1 MKNPIKQRVF
11 LGWAVLFSWVL
22 LAAFAPK
29 AEPWKEIRGDHFIV
43 FHFGEESFAREVLRK
58 AEQYYKQIGEDLGY
72 ERRSSFWQWDN
83 RVKIYIY
90 KTKED
95 FLKNSGEAEWSE
107 GYADYTGKVI
117 VSYEW
122 KKDFLE
128 SLLPHEITHL
138 IFRDYVGFQGE
149 VPTWLDEGVAQW
161 EEPAKRKVVRSIMR
175 FYLENGNGYSLEDL
189 MTVNLKNIS
198 ARPAVEIFYVQA
210 ASIVDFLIAK
220 YGSDSFIFFCRQL
233 RDGKSIEAALSFA
246 YPTQMRTVKEMEE
259 KWKVYVNGVS

>member
-1 MKNPIKQRVF
+1 MGREK
-11 LGWAVLFSWVL
+11 LFSRCVVLLFWVL
-22 LAAFAPK
+22 WVAITPAEQ
-29 AEPWKEIRGDHFIV
+29 EPWKEIRGDHFIV
-43 FHFGEESFAREVLRK
+43 FHFGEESFAQEVLRK

-72 ERRSSFWQWDN
+72 ERRADFWQWDK
-83 RVKIYIY
+83 RVKIYVY

-95 FLKNSGEAEWSE
+95 FLKNSGKADWSE
-107 GYADYTGKVI
+107 GYANYTRKTI

-149 VPTWLDEGVAQW
+149 VPVWLDEGVAQW

-175 FYLENGNGYSLEDL
+175 FYLENGKGYSLEDL
-189 MTVNLKNIS
+189 MSVDVRNMS

-233 RDGKSIEAALSFA
+233 RDGKSIGAALPFA

-259 KWKVYVNGVS
+259 KWENYINSDS

>member
-1 MKNPIKQRVF
+1 MVEWKKFFAGCVVLLF
-11 LGWAVLFSWVL
+11 WAL
-22 LAAFAPK
+22 LAAFGP
-29 AEPWKEIRGDHFIV
+29 EQGVWKEVRGDHFIV
-43 FHFGEESFAREVLRK
+43 FHSGEDSFAQEVLRK

-72 ERRSSFWQWDN
+72 ERRSGFWQWEH
-83 RVKIYIY
+83 RAKIYIY

-95 FLKNSGEAEWSE
+95 FLEA
-107 GYADYTGKVI
+107 
-117 VSYEW
+117 
-122 KKDFLE
+122 
-128 SLLPHEITHL
+128 LLPHEITHL

-149 VPTWLDEGVAQW
+149 VPIWLDEGVAQW

-175 FYLENGNGYSLEDL
+175 FYLENGKGYSLEDL
-189 MTVNLKNIS
+189 MSVDVRNMS

-233 RDGKSIEAALSFA
+233 RDGKSIGAALPFA

-259 KWKVYVNGVS
+259 KWKAYIQGGS

>member
-1 MKNPIKQRVF
+1 MERRKIF
-11 LGWAVLFSWVL
+11 LGGVVLFSWAL
-22 LAAFAPK
+22 MAAFGPGK
-29 AEPWKEIRGDHFIV
+29 TPWKEVRGDHFIV
-43 FHFGEESFAREVLRK
+43 FHVGEDSFAQEVLRK

-72 ERRSSFWQWDN
+72 ERRSGFWQWEH
-83 RVKIYIY
+83 RARIYIY

-95 FLKNSGEAEWSE
+95 FQKNSGKAEWSE
-107 GYADYTGKVI
+107 GFANYMKRTI

-149 VPTWLDEGVAQW
+149 VPIWLDEGVAQW
-161 EEPAKRKVVRSIMR
+161 EEPAKRNVVRAIMKGFLDSGR
-175 FYLENGNGYSLEDL
+175 GYSLEDL
-189 MTVNLKNIS
+189 TTVDVRNIS
-198 ARPAVEIFYVQA
+198 AKPAVEIFYVQA

-220 YGSDSFIFFCRQL
+220 FGSDSFIFFCRQL
-233 RDGKSIEAALSFA
+233 RDGKSIGAALPFA

-259 KWKVYVNGVS
+259 KWKAYIHGGS